1 MRVQAGFTLMELIVT
16 LVILGILAVVAL
28 PRLGNENVFRERGF
42 RDGLVS
48 TLGHARRMAVSGRH
62 FVCVNV
68 DGGAGTVTLTRDA
81 TAPEAVVAVACN
93 ANLNLPSQQGGCA
106 ANQLCAPAGVVV
118 NGGAVTNLV
127 FDPLGRLV
135 NANAPR
141 IELGGA
147 VNIAVTN
154 QPPVVIDMATGY
166 SR

>member
-1 MRVQAGFTLMELIVT
+1 MRAQAGFTLMELIVT

-48 TLGHARRMAVSGRH
+48 TVGHARRMAVSGRH

-81 TAPEAVVAVACN
+81 TPPENVNAVACN
-93 ANLNLPSQQGGCA
+93 ANLNLPSQQGGCG

-118 NGGAVTNLV
+118 NNNNVTNLV

-135 NANAPR
+135 AQAAPR
-141 IELGGA
+141 TEQTGTL
-147 VNIAVTN
+147 NIQVSN
-154 QPPVVIDMATGY
+154 QPPVVIDMATGFA
-166 SR
+166 R

>member
-1 MRVQAGFTLMELIVT
+1 MRGQAGFTLIELIVT

-68 DGGAGTVTLTRDA
+68 DGGAGTVTLTRDPTPPA
-81 TAPEAVVAVACN
+81 NVNAVACN
-93 ANLNLPSQQGGCA
+93 TNLNLPSQQAGCG
-106 ANQLCAPAGVVV
+106 ANQLCVPAGVIV
-118 NGGAVTNLV
+118 NGGGITNLF

-135 NANAPR
+135 AQGAPR
-141 IELGGA
+141 TEQIGA
-147 VNIAVTN
+147 VNIQVSN

-166 SR
+166 AR